1 MDKTE
6 SVLEK
11 LKEKG
16 FRTTRQRKLLID
28 IILENE
34 FSSSKE
40 IYFEAIKQDPTI
52 GIATVYRMINAL
64 EEIGVISRKNMYKI
78 NL

>member
-34 FSSSKE
+34 FSNSKE
-40 IYFEAIKQDPTI
+40 IYFKAIKQDPTI

-64 EEIGVISRKNMYKI
+64 EEIGAINRKNMYKI